1 MNNNKNLTKKIL
13 ILFAISFIQINLYS
27 ENISFS
33 ANSMKGTVGNNSDT
47 TELIGD
53 AFVLTETMEIS
64 ANSIK
69 MSGKDFRYIEAQGF
83 VKGKNLQ
90 SKMEFS
96 CDKLKYDRETKI
108 AELKDNV
115 SLTDTQNDVS
125 AKAQMIEYN
134 QDSEIAIMQI
144 DVELKQKDNTCTG
157 AYAIYRKTDKMLELS
172 GNAQIKQKSDT
183 FRAQEISLNMDTQEI
198 SLDGRVKGSITDE
211 RKTEDTTSEENTSS
225 KTEKTAESKP
235 AENTV
240 TASQDKNS
248 EVKDNSSDSQ
258 AKTKSDDTIEK
269 KSTTEIVD
277 KTKSSN

>member
-1 MNNNKNLTKKIL
+1 
-13 ILFAISFIQINLYS
+13 
-27 ENISFS
+27 
-33 ANSMKGTVGNNSDT
+33 MKGTVGNNSDT

-69 MSGKDFRYIEAQGF
+69 MSGKDFRYIEAQGS

-211 RKTEDTTSEENTSS
+211 RKTEDTVVEEENSS
-225 KTEKTAESKP
+225 TEAKTEKA
-235 AENTV
+235 
-240 TASQDKNS
+240 
-248 EVKDNSSDSQ
+248 
-258 AKTKSDDTIEK
+258 
-269 KSTTEIVD
+269 TEIIAVL
-277 KTKSSN
+277 KKGTLIFLILFK